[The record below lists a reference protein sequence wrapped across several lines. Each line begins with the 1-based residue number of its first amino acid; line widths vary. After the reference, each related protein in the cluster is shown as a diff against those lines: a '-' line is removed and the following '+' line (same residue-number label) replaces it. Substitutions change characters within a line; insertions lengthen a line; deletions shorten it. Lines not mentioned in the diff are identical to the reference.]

1 MIGQL
6 YGKPLRNPGGEWVVS
21 FTTRADP
28 RPLYDEFTDKDV
40 SVEIKKASK
49 RRSKTANDFCW
60 ALCSDIGNAIKPPI
74 PKEEV
79 YRNAIK
85 DVGKFETVHIRA
97 DAVDEF
103 RKIWNHHGIGWFTEV
118 VDYSPVPGYK
128 AVFAYSGSS
137 TYTVDEMSR
146 LIDLLKQDALN
157 MGLSIPVSKEEEERM
172 LVAWGKALSRTTK
185 APATSAEE

>member
-1 MIGQL
+1 MIGQF

-28 RPLYDEFTDKDV
+28 RPLYDEFGDTEI

-60 ALCSDIGNAIKPPI
+60 ALCADIGNALKPPV

-85 DVGKFETVHIRA
+85 DVGKFETVHVRA
-97 DAVDEF
+97 DAVDAF
-103 RKIWNHHGIGWFTEV
+103 REIWKQHGVGWFTEV
-118 VDYSPVPGYK
+118 VDYSPAPGHK
-128 AVFAYSGSS
+128 AVFAYYGSS
-137 TYTVDEMSR
+137 TYTVQEMSR
-146 LIDLLKQDALN
+146 LIELLKQDALN

-172 LVAWGKALSRTTK
+172 LAAWGKALSKKTSTS
-185 APATSAEE
+185 ATSAEE